1 MLTGNMTVCA
11 EETQNAL
18 GIGVSSVSEG
28 EGERVVLKK
37 GSLKRV

>member
-1 MLTGNMTVCA
+1 MLTGNMTICA

-28 EGERVVLKK
+28 EG
-37 GSLKRV
+37 